1 MNRQRL
7 VVLSAALSLSSIV
20 LLAGDAEA
28 QRRRRNR
35 RRTDTGQQSSGTDS
49 GASTASGSGATNSS
63 GNTQSSS
70 SDGWGSS
77 NAGAQAGGTT
87 PASDPNAAAASDP
100 NAAAASDAPPVQAW
114 RPAAIDASLGARWYG
129 RFFSYNQDVFGEL
142 RGYDLSAAPSLNA
155 SVEWYPGAH
164 FSGGVA
170 SWFGIVAQGAFVP
183 GVSSRDS
190 RAMTYGTTAFAFDV
204 GLRFRVPIGL
214 HDLGL
219 HVTYGQ
225 QHFTVENNGGGG
237 PATQDPGVPG
247 VQYQSVRIGAS
258 VRIAAGE
265 RVGILLG
272 ASGMPLLAAGD
283 IGRNYFVRAT
293 AAGVEASIGVAI
305 GLVAGLELRVLA
317 DARRY
322 FFAMNPMIGD
332 RWVAGGAL
340 DHHLSAGAAIAYRR

>member
-7 VVLSAALSLSSIV
+7 VALSAALTLTSVV
-20 LLAGDAEA
+20 LAADDAEA

-35 RRTDTGQQSSGTDS
+35 RRNTDTEQSSGSSSSSETPSD
-49 GASTASGSGATNSS
+49 ATSS
-63 GNTQSSS
+63 SNTTTSSSQSSS

-77 NAGAQAGGTT
+77 NASAQSANASNASSSNAVDPG
-87 PASDPNAAAASDP
+87 PAEPP
-100 NAAAASDAPPVQAW
+100 APQAP

-129 RFFSYNQDVFGEL
+129 RFFSYHQDVFGEL
-142 RGYDLSAAPSLNA
+142 RGYDLAAAPSLNA

-164 FSGGVA
+164 FSRGVA
-170 SWFGIVAQGAFVP
+170 SWFGIVAQGAFVL

-190 RAMTYGTTAFAFDV
+190 RSMTYGTTALSFDV

-214 HDLGL
+214 HDIGL
-219 HVTYGQ
+219 HATYGQ
-225 QHFTVENNGGGG
+225 QHFTIENNGGGG
-237 PATQDPGVPG
+237 PGMQDPGVPG
-247 VQYQSVRIGAS
+247 VQYQSIRVGAS
-258 VRIAAGE
+258 VRIGAGE

-272 ASGMPLLAAGD
+272 ASGLPLLAAGD

-293 AAGVEASIGVAI
+293 AAGVEATLGVAI

-322 FFAMNPMIGD
+322 FYSMNPMVGD
-332 RWVAGGAL
+332 TWVAGGAL